1 MHDDMNATERRKLEQ
16 IKAMDTEALQ
26 RIIDHAERPGGIEVT
41 SDMPLAGNVT
51 ISGIGMVSVNML
63 RNIVATR

>member
-1 MHDDMNATERRKLEQ
+1 MDAATRRKLEQ
-16 IKAMDTEALQ
+16 VKEMDTEALQ

-41 SDMPLAGNVT
+41 PDAPLAGNVT

-63 RNIVATR
+63 RNIVASR